1 MDGARTTPRPADDVG
16 LSSVRGV
23 GAVRGLRALGFTG
36 VQLSHASIEE
46 GLAIGVALAVAALM
60 AFAFLT

>member
-1 MDGARTTPRPADDVG
+1 
-16 LSSVRGV
+16 VRGV